1 MEPFKNEISPELLGL
16 LAELLGKHLPSL
28 NADSFVAPLLQ
39 RLPHLELKERVS
51 LLAEAIHKVLPQPM
65 EKRYPILASMLHPD
79 VENSAGHS
87 STREG
92 MCGWGVW
99 PLTEIIGKHGLN
111 DFDASLALLKEMT
124 KRGTSEFDVRPFID
138 DDPSRAL
145 KTILSWVHDDNH
157 HVRRLASEGTRPRLP
172 WGMRLKGLIAD
183 PSATLPILYAL
194 RDDPSEYVRRSV
206 ANHLNDIAKDHP
218 DLVAELALQWLRDAS
233 EPRRKLVRHACRS
246 LIKQGHPGALAAF
259 GFHGPEIVEPHITIT
274 KPQIVLGGSI
284 DFSVEIRSTA
294 SQPQKLLIDYVVHF
308 KKANGLHMPKVF
320 KWTTIS
326 LDVGERRSLTRR
338 HAIKPVTT
346 RRYYDGKQQLM
357 LRINGQD
364 FGMNTFQLSME

>member
-1 MEPFKNEISPELLGL
+1 MEPFKNEISPELVGL
-16 LAELLGKHLPSL
+16 LARSLGKHLPSL
-28 NADSFVAPLLQ
+28 DLDSLVAPLLQ

-51 LLAEAIHKVLPQPM
+51 LLADAIHEVLPKSM
-65 EKRYPILASMLHPD
+65 EKRYAILAAMLHPD
-79 VENSAGHS
+79 EENNAGRS
-87 STREG
+87 STQEG

-99 PLTEIIGKHGLN
+99 PLTEIVGKHGLN

-138 DDPSRAL
+138 EDPGRAL
-145 KTILSWVHDDNH
+145 KTILSWVHDENH

-218 DLVAELALQWLRDAS
+218 DLVAKLALQWLHDAP

-259 GFHGPEIVEPHITIT
+259 GFHGPEIVEPQITFT
-274 KPQIVLGGSI
+274 NPQIVLGGSI
-284 DFSVEIRSTA
+284 DFSTEIRSTA
-294 SQPQKLLIDYVVHF
+294 SRPQKLHIDYVVHF
-308 KKANGLHMPKVF
+308 KKAKGLHMPKVF

-326 LDVGERRSLTRR
+326 LDAGECRSLTRR

-346 RRYYDGKQQLM
+346 RRYYDGQQHLM
-357 LRINGQD
+357 LRINGKD
-364 FGMNTFQLSME
+364 FGMNTFQLTME

>member
-1 MEPFKNEISPELLGL
+1 MEPFKNAISPELVGL
-16 LAELLGKHLPSL
+16 LADLLGKQLPSL
-28 NADSFVAPLLQ
+28 DVDSFVVPLLQ

-51 LLAEAIHKVLPQPM
+51 MLADALHEVLPQQV

-79 VENSAGHS
+79 DQNSASQS
-87 STREG
+87 STRDG

-99 PLTEIIGKHGLN
+99 PLTEIVGKHGLN

-138 DDPSRAL
+138 LDPGWAL
-145 KTILSWVHDDNH
+145 KTILSWVHDANH

-183 PSATLPILYAL
+183 PSATIPILVAL

-218 DLVAELALQWLRDAS
+218 DLVAELALQWLHDAP
-233 EPRRKLVRHACRS
+233 EPRRKLVRHACRT
-246 LIKQGHPGALAAF
+246 LIKQGHSGALAAF
-259 GFHGPEIVEPHITIT
+259 GFHGPEIVEPHITIAN
-274 KPQIVLGGSI
+274 PQIVLGGSV
-284 DFSVEIRSTA
+284 DFSVDIRSA
-294 SQPQKLLIDYVVHF
+294 GSQPQKLLIDYVVDF
-308 KKANGLHMPKVF
+308 KKANGQHMPKVF

-326 LDVGERRSLTRR
+326 LDVGERRSLTKR

-346 RRYYDGKQQLM
+346 RRYYEGKQHLM
-357 LRINGQD
+357 LRINGKD
-364 FGMNTFQLSME
+364 FGMNTFDLSME